1 MDLINLQLYPLDK
14 PESLEYKKCIE
25 KLRFEM
31 SQTGVAACPNFLKN
45 EAVFQAVQDTEKVKT
60 KAWLTD
66 TMRNIY
72 LDSGDEKYP
81 DNHIRNRLTHC
92 MVRSGFL
99 IHFTLLLSKSSTLI
113 SRETFRFFGDEK
125 LAKML
130 RFWAF

>member
-45 EAVFQAVQDTEKVKT
+45 EAIFQAVQDTELVKH

-72 LDSGDEKYP
+72 LDSGDEKYHEH
-81 DNHIRNRLTHC
+81 HIRNRLTHC
-92 MVRSGFL
+92 MVRSEFL
-99 IHFTLLLSKSSTLI
+99 FNYNKQGRIVI
-113 SRETFRFFGDEK
+113 SF
-125 LAKML
+125 KM
-130 RFWAF
+130 